1 MNFLFFFF
9 FFFFLRIFF
18 FENFMNFANLVK
30 MYAIARFARNLLYSC
45 KAESLNLKVG
55 IKRTNPNPKIK
66 VSFHRSILR

>member
-1 MNFLFFFF
+1 
-9 FFFFLRIFF
+9 
-18 FENFMNFANLVK
+18 MNFANLVK